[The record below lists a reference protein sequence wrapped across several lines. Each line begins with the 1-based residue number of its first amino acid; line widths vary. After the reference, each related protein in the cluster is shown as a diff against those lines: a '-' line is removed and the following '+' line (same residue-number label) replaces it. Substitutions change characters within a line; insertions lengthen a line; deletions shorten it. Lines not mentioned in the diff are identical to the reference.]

1 MIIKTVP
8 TGEIQAN
15 CYIVMDEVTSEA
27 VIIDPGADEEIIE
40 NLVENM
46 KAKVKFILL
55 THGHFDH
62 VGAVEYLADKFNA
75 PFYIN
80 KKDEEYALK
89 DNYVFKKLRKA
100 NGYLKEGDAFTIG
113 NKEVKVI
120 ETPGHS
126 KGGVS
131 FLINDNLFTGDTLF
145 MGSIG
150 RTDFIG
156 GDFEEIISS
165 IKTKLLP
172 LGDNIK
178 VYPGHGPSSSISY
191 EKMRNP
197 YLR

>member
-1 MIIKTVP
+1 MIIKAIP

-15 CYIVMDEVTSEA
+15 CYIVMDENTSEA
-27 VIIDPGADEEIIE
+27 VIIDPGADEKIIY
-40 NLVENM
+40 NLIENM
-46 KAKVKFILL
+46 KAKVKYILL

-62 VGAVEYLADKFNA
+62 VGAVEYLSEKLNV

-89 DNYVFKKLRKA
+89 DDYVFTKLRNA
-100 NGYLKEGDAFTIG
+100 DGYLKEGDTFKIG
-113 NKEVKVI
+113 NKEIKVL

-131 FLINDNLFTGDTLF
+131 FLIEDNLFTGDTLF
-145 MGSIG
+145 LGSIG
-150 RTDFIG
+150 RTDFNG
-156 GDFEEIISS
+156 GSFEEIISS
-165 IKTKLLP
+165 IKTKLIP

-178 VYPGHGPSSSISY
+178 VYPGHGPSSTISY

>member
-89 DNYVFKKLRKA
+89 DNYVFTKLRKA
-100 NGYLKEGDAFTIG
+100 NGYLKEGDTFTIG

>member
-1 MIIKTVP
+1 MIIKAIP

-15 CYIVMDEVTSEA
+15 CYIVMDENTSEA
-27 VIIDPGADEEIIE
+27 VIIDPGADEEIIY
-40 NLVENM
+40 NLIENM
-46 KAKVKFILL
+46 KAKVKYILL

-62 VGAVEYLADKFNA
+62 VGAVEYLSEKLNV

-89 DNYVFKKLRKA
+89 DDYVFRKLRKA
-100 NGYLKEGDAFTIG
+100 DGYLKEGEIFKLG
-113 NKEVKVI
+113 NKEIKVL

-131 FLINDNLFTGDTLF
+131 FLIEDNLFTGDTLF
-145 MGSIG
+145 LGSVG
-150 RTDFIG
+150 RTDFNG
-156 GDFEEIISS
+156 GSFEEIISS
-165 IKTKLLP
+165 IKTKLIP
-172 LGDNIK
+172 LGDIIK
-178 VYPGHGPSSSISY
+178 VYPGHGPSSTISY

>member
-1 MIIKTVP
+1 MVIKAVP

-40 NLVENM
+40 NLIENM
-46 KAKVKFILL
+46 KAKIKYILL

-62 VGAVEYLADKFNA
+62 VGAVEYLSEKLNV

-89 DNYVFKKLRKA
+89 DNYVFRKLRQA
-100 NGYLKEGDAFTIG
+100 DGYLKDGDTFIIG
-113 NKEVKVI
+113 NKEIKVI

-131 FLINDNLFTGDTLF
+131 FLIDDNLFTGDTLF

-150 RTDFIG
+150 RTDFTG
-156 GDFEEIISS
+156 GDFDEIISS
-165 IKTKLLP
+165 IKNKLLP
-172 LGDNIK
+172 LGDNIN
-178 VYPGHGPSSSISY
+178 VYPGHGPSSTISY

>member
-100 NGYLKEGDAFTIG
+100 NGYLKEGDTFTIG